1 MKKSIA
7 KYLVV
12 FVLFAAVFNFA
23 GCALLLYDLSEIQD
37 VILEA
42 EDGGKYDF
50 YVDNALVCRYTDRC
64 IYAHNKR
71 TLCQHTI
78 DIKRDDVVYGTLF
91 YGYWEE
97 RPVLVKMMVE
107 RDDNK
112 CPETWKGASVIVEID
127 PEVMKEQRALQ
138 RKANEKRWN
147 TSPFSSSS
155 AE

>member
-7 KYLVV
+7 KYFVV
-12 FVLFAAVFNFA
+12 FVLFAAAFSLG
-23 GCALLLYDLSEIQD
+23 GCALLLYDYSEYQD
-37 VILEA
+37 IILEA
-42 EDGGKYDF
+42 EDGGEYDF
-50 YVDNALVCRYTDRC
+50 YVDNALVCRQTDRC
-64 IYAHNKR
+64 IYGHRKG

-78 DIKRDDVVYGTLF
+78 DIKRGDVVYGTNY

-97 RPVLVKMMVE
+97 RPLLVKMMVE

-127 PEVMKEQRALQ
+127 PEVRKEQRALQ
-138 RKANEKRWN
+138 RKANDKRWN
-147 TSPFSSSS
+147 TSPY